1 MLSPAGKLFRLQVLG
16 LCVAL
21 SLGNPV
27 ALVYAAAEI
36 QFNTDVLDINDRK
49 NIDLSQFTR
58 SGYIMPGVYTM
69 VVHVN
74 KNDLPEQTVTFLP
87 PPEDPKG
94 SEACLSPALVKQLG
108 FKEKLQNSLS
118 WTHDGQCLDLQ
129 RLAGMEARGD
139 LSTSSLYLNIP
150 QAYLEYSSESWDPPS
165 RWDEGIP
172 GLLFDYN
179 VNAQTQK
186 NLKGGGSSYNLSG
199 NGTSGANLGAWRL
212 RADWQANLN
221 HQTGSN
227 QPTDKQFDWSRYY
240 AYRAIPALRSRLTMG
255 EDYLNSD
262 IFDSLRFS
270 GASLRSDDSML
281 PPNLRGYAPE
291 VSGVAKTNAKVVVSQ
306 QGRVLYETQVAAGP
320 FRIQDINDAVSGELD
335 VRVEEQ
341 DGSVQE
347 FKMNTASI
355 PYLTRP
361 GTVRYKLAAGKP
373 SEWGHHLRGPLFGTG
388 EFSWGISNGWSLY
401 GGAISGGDYNALS
414 VGLGR
419 DLLALGALSFDATQS
434 RAKLP
439 EDGVLTGGSYRLSY
453 SKNFDD
459 YDSQVTFAGYR
470 FSQEDFMS
478 MGEYLDSR
486 YEGGRS
492 GKSKEMYTITFNKQF
507 RELGLSTYLNYSHQT
522 YWDRAANDR
531 YNLMVSRYF
540 DIGTF
545 KNVSAS
551 LSAYRNRYNERND
564 DGMYLSLS
572 IPWGNTGTLSYNMTV
587 NRDDNAH
594 RVGYY
599 DRIDEHNN
607 YQISAGAAR
616 SGATTSGYYSHE
628 GDMAQINANAS
639 YQSGRYSAIGLGAQ
653 GGVTLAQEGVVLHRI
668 NTPGGTRLM
677 LDTDGVADVPVR
689 GYGSTVL
696 TNRYGKAVVTDVNSY
711 YRNKASIDLN
721 RLGDNVEA
729 TRSVVQATL
738 TEGAIGYRKFDV
750 ISGEKAMAI
759 IKLADGSEPPF
770 GATVMNRRKQ
780 DTGIVNDG
788 GSVYL
793 SGINPGEVMTVHWNS
808 GPQCEIQLPTLLPD
822 EVLMNTLLLPCHPLG
837 TSKPALT
844 SSPEGIKAAQVPPV
858 T

>member
-1 MLSPAGKLFRLQVLG
+1 MLSPAGKLFRLQALG
-16 LCVAL
+16 LCVTL
-21 SLGNPV
+21 SLGNPI
-27 ALVYAAAEI
+27 ALVYAADVI

-74 KNDLPEQTVTFLP
+74 KNDLPEQPVTFLA
-87 PPEDPKG
+87 PENDPKG
-94 SEACLSPALVKQLG
+94 SEACLSPELVNQLG
-108 FKEKLQNSLS
+108 LKEKLLS
-118 WTHDGQCLDLQ
+118 TLNWTHGGRCLDASS
-129 RLAGMEARGD
+129 LAGMEARGD
-139 LSTSSLYLNIP
+139 LASSSLYLNIP
-150 QAYLEYSSESWDPPS
+150 QAYLEYSSENWDPPS
-165 RWDEGIP
+165 RWDDGIP

-186 NLKGGGSSYNLSG
+186 HQKGGSSYSLSG
-199 NGTSGANLGAWRL
+199 NGTGGANLGAWRL

-221 HQTGSN
+221 HQTGSS

-262 IFDSLRFS
+262 IFDSLRFT
-270 GASLRSDDSML
+270 GVSLRSDDSML

-291 VSGVAKTNAKVVVSQ
+291 VTGVAKTNAKVVVSQ

-347 FKMNTASI
+347 FKMNTANI

-361 GTVRYKLAAGKP
+361 GTVRYKLATGKP
-373 SEWGHHLRGPLFGTG
+373 SEWGHHLRGPMFGTG

-401 GGAISGGDYNALS
+401 GGGIAGGDYNALS
-414 VGLGR
+414 LGIGR
-419 DLLALGALSFDATQS
+419 DLMALGALSFDATQS
-434 RAKLP
+434 RARLP
-439 EDGVLTGGSYRLSY
+439 QDGTLTGGSYRLSY
-453 SKNFDD
+453 SKNFDE

-478 MGEYLDSR
+478 MGDYLDAR

-507 RELGLSTYLNYSHQT
+507 RDLGLSTYLNYSHQT
-522 YWDRAANDR
+522 YWDRAPNDR

-540 DIGTF
+540 DIGDF
-545 KNVSAS
+545 KNVSVS

-572 IPWGNTGTLSYNMTV
+572 LPWGSAGTLSYNMTLD
-587 NRDDNAH
+587 REENAH

-599 DRIDEHNN
+599 NRVDEHNN

-616 SGATTSGYYSHE
+616 SGATASGYYSHQ

-639 YQSGRYSAIGLGAQ
+639 YQAGRYSAVGIGAQ
-653 GGVTLAQEGVVLHRI
+653 GGLTMAAEGAVLHRV
-668 NTPGGTRLM
+668 NTPGGTRLL
-677 LDTDGVADVPVR
+677 LDTEGVAGVPVR

-696 TNRYGKAVVTDVNSY
+696 TNRYGKAVVADVNSY

-721 RLGDNVEA
+721 SLSDNVEA

-738 TEGAIGYRKFDV
+738 TEGAIGYRKFEV
-750 ISGEKAMAI
+750 IAGEKAMAI
-759 IKLADGSEPPF
+759 VKLADGSEPPF
-770 GATVMNRRKQ
+770 GATVLNARKQ
-780 DTGIVNDG
+780 ETGIINDG

-793 SGINPGEVMTVHWNS
+793 SGLNPGERMSVHWN
-808 GPQCEIQLPTLLPD
+808 GAAQCEIQLPAPLPA
-822 EVLMNTLLLPCHPLG
+822 EMLMNTLLLPCRPLAG
-837 TSKPALT
+837 NKPA
-844 SSPEGIKAAQVPPV
+844 ADAN
-858 T
+858 